1 VSFDVRLTIDLVLWI
16 LLNLQTNVKT
26 MTMMKMVLCCSIT
39 EFARLADA
47 DGSDDDYD
55 DEDDDDG
62 DDFACGF
69 DIVEEARIGAYCES
83 FPFCFLFFFGFTSVD
98 IEYVTQV
105 YNSILLIHVCYATST
120 VASKYSFILFN
131 MFGCNLPGLGRNLRT
146 RTPSRAYKYK
156 KCLK

>member
-1 VSFDVRLTIDLVLWI
+1 MSFDVRLTIDLVLWI

-69 DIVEEARIGAYCES
+69 DIV
-83 FPFCFLFFFGFTSVD
+83 V
-98 IEYVTQV
+98 
-105 YNSILLIHVCYATST
+105 
-120 VASKYSFILFN
+120 
-131 MFGCNLPGLGRNLRT
+131 
-146 RTPSRAYKYK
+146 
-156 KCLK
+156 

>member
-1 VSFDVRLTIDLVLWI
+1 MSFDVRLTIDLVLWI

-26 MTMMKMVLCCSIT
+26 MTMLCCSIT

-69 DIVEEARIGAYCES
+69 DIVEEARIDAYCES

-98 IEYVTQV
+98 IEYVT
-105 YNSILLIHVCYATST
+105 YNT
-120 VASKYSFILFN
+120 VVL
-131 MFGCNLPGLGRNLRT
+131 
-146 RTPSRAYKYK
+146 
-156 KCLK
+156 

>member
-26 MTMMKMVLCCSIT
+26 MTMLCCSIT

-69 DIVEEARIGAYCES
+69 DIVEEARIDAYS
-83 FPFCFLFFFGFTSVD
+83 ISIANLFLFAFCFFSVSL
-98 IEYVTQV
+98 Q
-105 YNSILLIHVCYATST
+105 
-120 VASKYSFILFN
+120 
-131 MFGCNLPGLGRNLRT
+131 
-146 RTPSRAYKYK
+146 
-156 KCLK
+156 